1 MENIST
7 TQQFRMIC
15 GHKWSAE
22 EIQNCKRNKGV
33 LMATDSTQDSS
44 STR

>member
-7 TQQFRMIC
+7 THQLRMIC
-15 GHKWSAE
+15 GYKWSDE
-22 EIQNCKRNKGV
+22 EIQNCQRNKGV
-33 LMATDSTQDSS
+33 LMATDSIQDGS